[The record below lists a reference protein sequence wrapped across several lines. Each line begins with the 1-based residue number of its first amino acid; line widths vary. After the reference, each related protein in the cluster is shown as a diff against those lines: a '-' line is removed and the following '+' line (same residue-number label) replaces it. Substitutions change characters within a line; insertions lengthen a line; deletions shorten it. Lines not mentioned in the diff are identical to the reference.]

1 MFLFFYYQNESRH
14 VNFVVSRKHTQRQHS
29 NTLFIQPPPCLKII
43 LRELSLQ
50 CVLQGPASIRPMK
63 NLTAIAGRD
72 MYIHCRVIGY
82 PYYSIKWYKDSN
94 LLPYNHRQRAF
105 ENNGTLKLFDVQ
117 KDVDEGEY
125 TCNVLVQPQLS
136 THQSV
141 YVTVKGMTPISNWYI
156 SFTVHT
162 MPERI
167 HRIEYIF
174 IVITSIQQNSF

>member
-1 MFLFFYYQNESRH
+1 MVFCIRSLKETCAWCCFLRSDWIKTCILFLCLKRTH
-14 VNFVVSRKHTQRQHS
+14 
-29 NTLFIQPPPCLKII
+29 NTEMLCFIQPLPPFLKII

-141 YVTVKGMTPISNWYI
+141 YVTVKGMKPFCAFLSSTTWL
-156 SFTVHT
+156 
-162 MPERI
+162 
-167 HRIEYIF
+167 
-174 IVITSIQQNSF
+174 

>member
-1 MFLFFYYQNESRH
+1 
-14 VNFVVSRKHTQRQHS
+14 
-29 NTLFIQPPPCLKII
+29 
-43 LRELSLQ
+43 
-50 CVLQGPASIRPMK
+50 MK

-141 YVTVKGMTPISNWYI
+141 YVTVKGMKPVLFS
-156 SFTVHT
+156 HT
-162 MPERI
+162 TTSQPCCKA
-167 HRIEYIF
+167 
-174 IVITSIQQNSF
+174 VITHLLQLAMMKLHVEAQVL